1 MGNDG
6 GWGDAEFTWLLEF
19 RIEIRESRIETNREL
34 GTKTAAL
41 KDERPLTSTNSVQVA

>member
-19 RIEIRESRIETNREL
+19 RIEIRESRRTKSKEQ
-34 GTKTAAL
+34 GTKTASL
-41 KDERPLTSTNSVQVA
+41 KDLLA